1 MVCWNELWPYWENC
15 TTLWDYQGKF
25 HLQIGLLY
33 HMNSIKFHNPTTDCT
48 YLAAFLILN
57 SGEVW
62 SASSPTCRKWR
73 NALERRSCA
82 RNDWRC
88 WTKRLITEAKKGSQ
102 TWIWDGEWGNMQEE
116 PAIRSINIQE
126 AFDMPLASP
135 SHDIW
140 LELTVLCLIAEARCV
155 WCTYVLLLRQTM
167 ESIHSP
173 SPIRGIFHDYHYP
186 LDSRKRWR
194 LDNGTI
200 NLVGSPRC
208 LSFLSFELQFVVGF
222 IMCHSKFLLVFSKSG
237 PCNHHNIIITIGKSQ
252 AFLRWTLVVLP
263 YSSAHLLPQFCW
275 LSSPCFLGQLHMC
288 FGEIPI
294 NVCWVTPD
302 LLLKSPVQE
311 FLDGFYTDRQFRS
324 IQPFLIILIIY

>member
-62 SASSPTCRKWR
+62 SASSQTCRKWR

-82 RNDWRC
+82 RKDWRC
-88 WTKRLITEAKKGSQ
+88 WTKRPITEKIRPDMGSRWIRDASCFYCGKKGSQ

-126 AFDMPLASP
+126 AFDMPLASR
-135 SHDIW
+135 SHHIW

-155 WCTYVLLLRQTM
+155 WCTYVLLLRKTM
-167 ESIHSP
+167 ESRSYQIVQWGGFFMMKSW
-173 SPIRGIFHDYHYP
+173 SLGFTVCGGDWIMVSLIL
-186 LDSRKRWR
+186 LD
-194 LDNGTI
+194 LPDGAE
-200 NLVGSPRC
+200 L
-208 LSFLSFELQFVVGF
+208 FELRA
-222 IMCHSKFLLVFSKSG
+222 SL
-237 PCNHHNIIITIGKSQ
+237 
-252 AFLRWTLVVLP
+252 
-263 YSSAHLLPQFCW
+263 
-275 LSSPCFLGQLHMC
+275 
-288 FGEIPI
+288 
-294 NVCWVTPD
+294 
-302 LLLKSPVQE
+302 
-311 FLDGFYTDRQFRS
+311 
-324 IQPFLIILIIY
+324 